1 MKYRL
6 IHLEVGTLA
15 ESNKM
20 WVLEDLQKHY
30 MDRKLIDNNMLFIIH
45 VKPTPTNIINS
56 TNLFNEVIK

>member
-30 MDRKLIDNNMLFIIH
+30 MDKKLIDNNMLFIVH
-45 VKPTPTNIINS
+45 V
-56 TNLFNEVIK
+56 L

>member
-30 MDRKLIDNNMLFIIH
+30 LDRKLIDNNMLFIIH

-56 TNLFNEVIK
+56 NNLFNEVIK